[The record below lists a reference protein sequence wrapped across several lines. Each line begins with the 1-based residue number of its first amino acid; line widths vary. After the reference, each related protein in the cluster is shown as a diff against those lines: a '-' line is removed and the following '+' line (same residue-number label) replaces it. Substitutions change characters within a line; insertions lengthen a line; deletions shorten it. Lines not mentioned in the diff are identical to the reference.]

1 VDQFAGSVAVIT
13 GGAGGIGLALAEAAA
28 ARGAKIVLADIREA
42 ELALAERKLAGL
54 GAEVL
59 SVATDVA
66 NYASVAALAEKAISR
81 FGKVN
86 LLFNNAGVFASN
98 LTWEASLEEYDWVI
112 GINLKGVIH
121 GIKAFV
127 PRMIAQSDDCHVVNI
142 SSAAGLSVAPGFCT
156 YATTK
161 HAVIALSEALY
172 LDLKAQNIGN
182 IGVTIAMPG
191 FVQSQIMQPEKT
203 GPEALQAQLKSR
215 LRNAA
220 LNAVE
225 QGMRLGVASGMPAS
239 AMAELVF
246 TAIQNNDLYVLPN
259 MSDEDARA
267 RVKHVAVGRCTA
279 RNPYA
284 APLA

>member
-1 VDQFAGSVAVIT
+1 MDQFADSVAVIT

-28 ARGAKIVLADIREA
+28 SRGAKIVLADIREA
-42 ELALAERKLAGL
+42 ELATAERKLAAS
-54 GAEVL
+54 GAEILPVL
-59 SVATDVA
+59 TDVA
-66 NYASVAALAEKAISR
+66 NYASVVALADQAISR

-127 PRMIAQSDDCHVVNI
+127 PRMIAQGDACHVVNI

-156 YATTK
+156 YAATK
-161 HAVIALSEALY
+161 HAVVALSEALY
-172 LDLKAQNIGN
+172 LDFMSQNIGN

-191 FVQSQIMQPEKT
+191 FVQSQIMQPEKS

-215 LRNAA
+215 LQNAV

-225 QGMRLGVASGMPAS
+225 QGMRLGVASGMA
-239 AMAELVF
+239 ADTVAELVF
-246 TAIQNNDLYVLPN
+246 AAIKNNDLYVLPN
-259 MSDEDARA
+259 LADDAARA
-267 RVKHVAVGRCTA
+267 RIKNVALGRCSA
-279 RNPYA
+279 HNPYA
-284 APLA
+284 APLS

>member
-1 VDQFAGSVAVIT
+1 VDQFADKVAVIT
-13 GGAGGIGLALAEAAA
+13 GGSGGIGLALAEAAA

-42 ELALAERKLAGL
+42 ELGRAARKLAAT

-59 SVATDVA
+59 AVVADVA
-66 NYASVAALAEKAISR
+66 DYASVAALAEKTLSR
-81 FGKVN
+81 FGKVH

-98 LTWEASLEEYDWVI
+98 LAWEASLEEYDWVI

-127 PRMIAQSDDCHVVNI
+127 PQMIAQGDACHVINV

-161 HAVIALSEALY
+161 HAVLALSEALY
-172 LDLKAQNIGN
+172 LDFGAQNIGN

-203 GPEALQAQLKSR
+203 GPQALLGRLKSR
-215 LRNAA
+215 LENPA
-220 LNAVE
+220 LNALE
-225 QGMRLGVASGMPAS
+225 KGMRKGVAAGMPAE
-239 AMAELVF
+239 AVAELIF
-246 TAIQNNDLYVLPN
+246 AAIQKNELYVLPN
-259 MSDEDARA
+259 LSDETARA
-267 RVKHVAVGRCTA
+267 RATQVALGRCTA

-284 APLA
+284 AP